1 MRSTI
6 LALVLVFM
14 MLPGCMMVREG
25 KVRPPAQ
32 WPPQQTQQQKKSI
45 GLTVIGEMNPTGAQ
59 QKPRAETVEA
69 ARGQAVK
76 AYVESGLFS
85 SVVTSDEPTDLRAD
99 ITIIEDGSK
108 GMGASGV
115 LSVLTF
121 TIIPGYVSE
130 DLIVKTSFTNR
141 DKKVIDSLE
150 KKEELGFWLEF
161 FLLFTMPFTDA
172 TSTVTREAHYD
183 IHRVTIVEAHNSGIF

>member
-1 MRSTI
+1 MRARI
-6 LALVLVFM
+6 LALVLAFM
-14 MLPGCMMVREG
+14 TLSGCMMVREG
-25 KVRPPAQ
+25 KVRPPAS
-32 WPPQQTQQQKKSI
+32 WPPQQTQPQKKSI
-45 GLTVIGEMNPTGAQ
+45 GLTVVGEMNPNGAHQ
-59 QKPRAETVEA
+59 IPRTETVEA

-99 ITIIEDGSK
+99 IMVIEDGSK
-108 GMGASGV
+108 GMGASGF

-121 TIIPGYVSE
+121 TMIPGYVSE
-130 DLIVKTSFTNR
+130 DLIVKTSYTSR

-150 KKEELGFWLEF
+150 KKEELGFWIQF

-172 TSTVTREAHYD
+172 TSTVTQEAYYD
-183 IHRVTIVEAHNSGIF
+183 IHRVTIAEAHNRGIF